1 MKNKNSDSGALM
13 GLIVFTIC
21 LFVFMYMTDLDKF
34 GRSVE
39 KFFESDDPANFVI
52 LVVIGFIIG
61 GLLMLI
67 ESRPKK

>member
-13 GLIVFTIC
+13 GLIIFTIC

-34 GRSVE
+34 GCSVE
-39 KFFESDDPANFVI
+39 KFFESDDPANFVM

-61 GLLMLI
+61 GLLMII
-67 ESRPKK
+67 EYGHKK